1 MSDHTWDA
9 SFKEKNCGNRT
20 NVPARIISQD
30 FKKVTIAW
38 QRSESK
44 KSNSK
49 IQFNFRERERW
60 MESLMSLFN
69 TRIAKLQDL
78 VIAWNTLFLSLVQ
91 SGSSTSLLLLFA
103 ISMYRTTSI
112 TDLSTVDAKLKE
124 MELQLHSIKDR
135 LRDETL
141 AIPKA
146 KVPLSLSLCVSIFLW
161 LVSELGFC
169 S

>member
-1 MSDHTWDA
+1 
-9 SFKEKNCGNRT
+9 
-20 NVPARIISQD
+20 
-30 FKKVTIAW
+30 
-38 QRSESK
+38 
-44 KSNSK
+44 
-49 IQFNFRERERW
+49 
-60 MESLMSLFN
+60 MSLFN

-146 KVPLSLSLCVSIFLW
+146 KVPLSLSLSLSLSLRFNFSMVGFWIRVLFIKLGIYIYIYIFKWYQNFEIQAVLFVW
-161 LVSELGFC
+161 KTELVVN
-169 S
+169 